1 MRVVID
7 TNILVMTITSRSP
20 YHKVYQELVKGTFE
34 LLVTTDIVLEYEEII
49 SKKYS
54 PITSNLFSQ
63 LISELPN
70 FQLITNYYKWQIIEK
85 DKDDNKYVDCAIA
98 GSADFIATEDK
109 HFDCLKDISFPKVQV
124 VNLETFFQ
132 LL

>member
-1 MRVVID
+1 MKVVID

-20 YHKVYQELVKGTFE
+20 YHKVYQELVYGTFE

-54 PITSNLFSQ
+54 PSTSNLFSQ

-70 FQLITNYYKWQIIEK
+70 VQLITSYYKWQIIEK
-85 DKDDNKYVDCAIA
+85 DKDDNKYVDCAIS
-98 GSADFIATEDK
+98 GSADFIVTEDK

-124 VNLETFFQ
+124 INLETFFQ